1 MAPVTWTAEHAPGEP
16 QIRRI
21 HLGDLAVA
29 LRWGW
34 EDFLA
39 APTQIFFLCLIYPIF
54 GLVIGRAAAG
64 SAMLPLVWPLLAGFA
79 LVGPVLA
86 LGIYELSR
94 RRELGFAVTWRDM
107 FGVLRSPAIGGILL
121 MSLSLAATFVV
132 WIGVARGLFHA
143 FMGPELHTSFGD
155 MIAEILHTRRGLGL
169 ISVGNLV
176 GACFALW
183 GLAVS
188 LVSFPMM
195 LDRHVTAG
203 EAVYTSLVAFRANP
217 VILTVWGV
225 IVGVL
230 LFTGMALLG
239 VGLALVLPVL
249 GHATWHLY
257 RRLVR

>member
-1 MAPVTWTAEHAPGEP
+1 MAPIAWVADHAAGDP
-16 QIRRI
+16 QIRR
-21 HLGDLAVA
+21 LRFGDLATA

-34 EDFLA
+34 DDFVA
-39 APTQIFFLCLIYPIF
+39 APTQIFFLCLIYPVF

-94 RRELGFAVTWRDM
+94 RRELGFPTTWRDM
-107 FGVLRSPAIGGILL
+107 FGVLKSPAIGGILL
-121 MSLSLAATFVV
+121 LSLSLAATFVL

-143 FMGPELHTSFGD
+143 FMGPEIQTSFSA
-155 MIAEILHTRRGLGL
+155 MMSEILHTRHGMGLM
-169 ISVGNLV
+169 IVGNLV
-176 GACFALW
+176 GACFAFW
-183 GLAVS
+183 VLAVS

-203 EAVYTSLVAFRANP
+203 EAVYTSLAAFRANP
-217 VILTVWGV
+217 VMLTVWGI
-225 IVGVL
+225 IVGAMI
-230 LFTGMALLG
+230 FAGMALLG
-239 VGLALVLPVL
+239 VGLALVLPIL